1 MTQMRHFDIFKVDYT
16 KMNKGRFTLL
26 LCLYMTKSVGG
37 ILILQRVLQ
46 ARYGFFQQFYF
57 SK

>member
-1 MTQMRHFDIFKVDYT
+1 
-16 KMNKGRFTLL
+16 MNKVRFTLL